1 LHASQQVIGHW
12 ATPAPELK
20 LLPANLFPCL
30 EDIIKASS
38 ITPTQLS
45 LILTHSMCL
54 AKLLQHC
61 TPGMQAASGALPLS
75 SHTVALLNV
84 MLRKS
89 RACVDGKTPIV
100 PRPWQSTQMP
110 FKDMLCTGT
119 FGPDHPAVRRLPFF
133 KYDHVCK
140 QGRQRYAK
148 NRDKELDDTDSWLR
162 EQSQRMGSTCQKHK
176 TRQTALSSGVFTMIC
191 NRCGMI
197 EYFELMCQPESPATP
212 ARALFHR
219 SWRPADRRA

>member
-1 LHASQQVIGHW
+1 
-12 ATPAPELK
+12 
-20 LLPANLFPCL
+20 
-30 EDIIKASS
+30 
-38 ITPTQLS
+38 
-45 LILTHSMCL
+45 
-54 AKLLQHC
+54 
-61 TPGMQAASGALPLS
+61 MQAASGALPLS

-110 FKDMLCTGT
+110 FKDMP

-176 TRQTALSSGVFTMIC
+176 TRQTVLSSGVFTMIC
-191 NRCGMI
+191 NKCGVI